1 MQRLRA
7 GVLVLPAFEVFLC
20 GLLAAGLS
28 VAVVVFVPVGGDL
41 AAHLYRTALVQ
52 HGILVWDNL
61 WFAGQYPLSA
71 YSLLYYPLA
80 AVVGNAAM
88 GVCSAVVAAALFA
101 SITHVQWGA
110 VARWPARLFAVL
122 LVGQVFTAAYPFDA
136 GLAMLLAAIWALQR
150 RRVWPAAVFTVLTL
164 GFSPLAMLFLVVAL
178 CGLFIWRHQLTRQSL
193 VVALAGALAV
203 GIQLAV
209 LRLLPTPPLVFPYGT
224 WRMLAGLVVAGL
236 GTIVAARKGGG
247 RPL

>member
-1 MQRLRA
+1 MSRSRLSA
-7 GVLVLPAFEVFLC
+7 ATAAPAADELHEVTVCALVAAAASALLVYALPR
-20 GLLAAGLS
+20 
-28 VAVVVFVPVGGDL
+28 GGDL
-41 AAHLYRTALVQ
+41 AAHLYRTDLVR

-150 RRVWPAAVFTVLTL
+150 R
-164 GFSPLAMLFLVVAL
+164 
-178 CGLFIWRHQLTRQSL
+178 
-193 VVALAGALAV
+193 
-203 GIQLAV
+203 
-209 LRLLPTPPLVFPYGT
+209 
-224 WRMLAGLVVAGL
+224 
-236 GTIVAARKGGG
+236 
-247 RPL
+247 